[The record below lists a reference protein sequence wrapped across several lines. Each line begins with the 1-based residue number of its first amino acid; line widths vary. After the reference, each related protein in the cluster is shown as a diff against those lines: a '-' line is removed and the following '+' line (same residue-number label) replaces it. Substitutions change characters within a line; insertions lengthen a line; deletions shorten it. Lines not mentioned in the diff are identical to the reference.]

1 MLDGE
6 YDTLCGLL
14 PFAGRVDAGGGAYG
28 PDDSVSSDCGRFGI
42 LDDEIESVEGLARTE
57 LMEAGSAGVAPDGAF
72 RKIEFMGN
80 GMGFHP
86 VDEIVVNGVSF
97 GVVANG
103 AFAGMTGGFGFVRAW
118 DGEAGVFGQWVLEGS
133 GTTTRLAGRDF
144 AGFCLDFWGMGEGAC
159 DRAWLWGRE
168 RRRGRHGSGASRGR
182 VENRMREDGQRARV
196 RAF

>member
-6 YDTLCGLL
+6 YDTLWGLL
-14 PFAGRVDAGGGAYG
+14 PFAGRVDAGGGTYG

-72 RKIEFMGN
+72 RKIEFTGN

-86 VDEIVVNGVSF
+86 VDEIVVNGVAF
-97 GVVANG
+97 GVMADG

-133 GTTTRLAGRDF
+133 GTTTRLPDQ
-144 AGFCLDFWGMGEGAC
+144 GFTERFLDLPGLGGGAC
-159 DRAWLWGRE
+159 GK
-168 RRRGRHGSGASRGR
+168 GC
-182 VENRMREDGQRARV
+182 
-196 RAF
+196 

>member
-6 YDTLCGLL
+6 YDTLWGLL

-28 PDDSVSSDCGRFGI
+28 PDDSVSSDCGGFGI

-72 RKIEFMGN
+72 RKIEFTGN

-86 VDEIVVNGVSF
+86 VDEIVVNGVAL
-97 GVVANG
+97 GVMADG
-103 AFAGMTGGFGFVRAW
+103 AFASMTGALGLVGGWSGGGDAFGRRW
-118 DGEAGVFGQWVLEGS
+118 LEWS

-144 AGFCLDFWGMGEGAC
+144 AGFCLDLWGMGEGAC
-159 DRAWLWGRE
+159 RRAWLWGCEGRVALTGE
-168 RRRGRHGSGASRGR
+168 RRAL
-182 VENRMREDGQRARV
+182 D
-196 RAF
+196 